1 MQDASLQES
10 MGPVQDRTRENLCL
24 TDKGI
29 VGTRSRLLRA
39 AKANREGKPVPGLE
53 PAAQHVR
60 SCAIELP
67 VGEHY
72 KEGAR
77 HGLFPALDTEPVSV

>member
-1 MQDASLQES
+1 M
-10 MGPVQDRTRENLCL
+10 

-39 AKANREGKPVPGLE
+39 AKAAREGKSVPGLD
-53 PAAQHVR
+53 PVSQRVR

-67 VGEHY
+67 VGQHY
-72 KEGAR
+72 KEGAK
-77 HGLFPALDTEPVSV
+77 HGLFPALDTDPVTV